1 VRTIVTVALTEV
13 CAALPSAEHRGEDV
27 LVTDAVHDSR
37 AVRPGALFC
46 AIVGATSDGH
56 DHVPAAIEAG
66 AVALLVERE
75 LDVDTPQVLVPSVR
89 AATGPAAA
97 VVHGHPSRE
106 LDLVGVTGTN
116 GKTTVAYLLEGAF
129 AAAALG
135 TGVIGTVETRIHG
148 AAVPGVRTTPE
159 GTDLQRLLREM
170 VTRGVDAVAMEVS
183 SHGLSLHRVDGT
195 RFRVAVYTNLSQDHL
210 DFHPTMDDYLAAK
223 ARLFSAD
230 LAERAVVHLD
240 GPWAQRL
247 LEHVEVPVTTVGV
260 ADDADVRMSALRTS
274 IDGGTCLLHGLTP
287 EPVTIETGAPG
298 RFNLD
303 NAATAIV
310 AAVTAGVPLDAAIA
324 GVAACPGAPGRLE
337 RVERGQ
343 PFTVFVDYA
352 HTPEAVTTVLDTLRA
367 ASDPRARL
375 IIVLGC
381 GGDRDTTKRAPMG
394 AAAAAADLAVLTAD
408 NPRSEDP
415 MAIIATMQQGA
426 DRAIAAGAP
435 ATLAPEPDRRA
446 AIALALDAAGPG
458 DVVVVAGKGHERT
471 QTFADRTVPFD
482 DVAVVEELLDGS
494 AGDASVADRSPHD
507 RSPHDRSPHDR
518 SGTA

>member
-1 VRTIVTVALTEV
+1 VTVTLTEV
-13 CAALPSAEHRGEDV
+13 CAALPSAQHRGPDV
-27 LVTDAVHDSR
+27 VVTDAVHDSR
-37 AVRPGALFC
+37 GVVPGALFC

-56 DHVPAAIEAG
+56 DHAGAALEAG

-75 LDVDTPQVLVPSVR
+75 LDLDVPQVVVPSVR

-97 VVHGHPSRE
+97 VVHGHPSAE
-106 LDLVGVTGTN
+106 LTLVGVTGTN

-129 AAAALG
+129 GAAGLG
-135 TGVIGTVETRIHG
+135 TGVLGTVETRIHG
-148 AAVPGVRTTPE
+148 AAVPGLRTTPE

-183 SHGLSLHRVDGT
+183 SHGLYLHRVDGA

-223 ARLFSAD
+223 ARLFRAE

-240 GPWAQRL
+240 GPWARRL
-247 LEHVEVPVTTVGV
+247 LDHVEVPVITVGS
-260 ADDADVRMSALRTS
+260 ADDADVRMSDMHTTIA
-274 IDGGTCLLHGLTP
+274 GGTCRLHGLAP
-287 EPVTIETGAPG
+287 DPVTIRTAAPG

-303 NAATAIV
+303 NAATAVV

-324 GVAACPGAPGRLE
+324 GVAACPGAPGRLQ
-337 RVERGQ
+337 RVDRGQ

-352 HTPEAVTTVLDTLRA
+352 HTPDAVTTVLETLRA
-367 ASDPRARL
+367 AGDDDARL

-394 AAAAAADLAVLTAD
+394 AAAAAADLAVFTAD

-415 MAIIATMQQGA
+415 AAIIATMHAGA
-426 DRAIAAGAP
+426 REAIDAGAP
-435 ATLAPEPDRRA
+435 AAVELEPDRRA
-446 AIALALDAAGPG
+446 AIGLALRSARPG

-482 DVAVVEELLDGS
+482 DVAVVEDLLEPGDRAGTDAGGRRGADGT
-494 AGDASVADRSPHD
+494 
-507 RSPHDRSPHDR
+507 
-518 SGTA
+518 SGVHA